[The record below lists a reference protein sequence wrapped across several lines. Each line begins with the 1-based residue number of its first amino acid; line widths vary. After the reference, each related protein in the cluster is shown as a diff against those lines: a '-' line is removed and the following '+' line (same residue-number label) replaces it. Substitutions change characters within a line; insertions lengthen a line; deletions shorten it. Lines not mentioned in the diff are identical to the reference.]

1 MGFFLGVLLVFVLTA
16 ILLLFWLG
24 KGNIIYLKLIGII
37 WLGVFGLFFLGIIVN
52 FIKSKKELKKTDYY
66 GQYIINRAYFKGKQA
81 DWQYNTYRFEIKEN
95 DTLYFYVTD
104 KDKIVQTYKGKI
116 STTAPYSSERLIVEM
131 VQPYHVLN
139 TNPTLYRSAWSFYLV
154 FNSPKY
160 N

>member
-16 ILLLFWLG
+16 ILLLFWLS

-66 GQYIINRAYFKGKQA
+66 GQYIINRAY
-81 DWQYNTYRFEIKEN
+81 
-95 DTLYFYVTD
+95 
-104 KDKIVQTYKGKI
+104 YKGKI